1 MGILATLKPAVPEL
15 IRVIVCG
22 LAVVLTP
29 WLPKAMLFG
38 ESFAV
43 CPAAET
49 SSVRV
54 AVPVPAVFM
63 ALSVTFES
71 PAEVG
76 VPEMSPVLLLT
87 ESPAGNPEAP

>member
-1 MGILATLKPAVPEL
+1 MAILATLKAAEPEL
-15 IRVIVCG
+15 VRMTVCG
-22 LAVVLTP
+22 LAVVPTP
-29 WLPKAMLFG
+29 WLPKSMLFG
-38 ESFAV
+38 ESFAACSPV
-43 CPAAET
+43 ET

-54 AVPVPAVFM
+54 AVPVPAVFV

-76 VPEMSPVLLLT
+76 VPEMSPVVLLT